1 MKLCKKNV
9 LLYMARL
16 VIDQQALAER
26 SGVSRATISAAIN
39 GRKCNPVLL
48 GKISKALDTD
58 PENIIEDE

>member
-1 MKLCKKNV
+1 MKLCKKKV

-16 VIDQQALAER
+16 VIDQKALAER
-26 SGVSRATISAAIN
+26 SGVSIATISAAIN

-48 GKISKALDTD
+48 GKISKALNTD